1 MTRNPL
7 RLVFMGTPDFAVPAL
22 GTLLDAG
29 HDIVGVFSQP
39 DRRSGRGRR
48 LSAPPVKEFAESRG
62 LTVFQPVSLREDA
75 EARQRISDLAPDA
88 IVVVAYGLF
97 LPEETLAAPRLG
109 CLNIHPSLLPRHR
122 GPSPVATAI
131 LEGDETTGVT
141 IMLLDEGMDTG
152 PILNQS
158 ETPIGADEPCDQLT
172 ARLFDVGANFLT
184 KTLELWS
191 KGSITPTPQ
200 DDANATFTRR
210 LQRSDGR
217 IDWNDKAVSIARR
230 VRAFT
235 PWPGTSTTWKDRTFK
250 VIRASPVA
258 ATFDAPAGNSVTL
271 NCPGGIGVTT
281 GCGTL
286 RLLEVQMEGRR
297 ASAIEDFVRGYPDF
311 VGSKLGD

>member
-22 GTLLDAG
+22 GALLDAG
-29 HDIVGVFSQP
+29 HEVVGVFTQP

-48 LSAPPVKEFAESRG
+48 LSTPPVKEFAESRD
-62 LTVFQPVSLREDA
+62 LAVFQPASLREDA

-88 IVVVAYGLF
+88 IVVAAYGLF
-97 LPEETLAAPRLG
+97 LPEETLAVPQLG

-122 GPSPVATAI
+122 GPSPVATSI

-152 PILNQS
+152 PVLAQR
-158 ETPIGADEPCDQLT
+158 ETPIGAEETCDKLT
-172 ARLFDVGANFLT
+172 TRLFDMGANLLVN
-184 KTLELWS
+184 TLEEWS
-191 KGSITPTPQ
+191 AGLIAPTPQ
-200 DDANATFTRR
+200 DDAKATITRR

-217 IDWNDKAVSIARR
+217 IDWSDTAESIARR

-235 PWPGTSTTWKDRTFK
+235 PWPGTSTTWRGRTFK
-250 VIRASPVA
+250 VIRAEPTDTILNAS
-258 ATFDAPAGNSVTL
+258 AGKVTTL
-271 NCPGGIGVTT
+271 NCPDRIGVST

-286 RLLEVQMEGRR
+286 RLLEVQVEGRR
-297 ASAIEDFVRGYPDF
+297 ASTVEDFARGYPDF
-311 VGSKLGD
+311 VGSNLGD

>member
-1 MTRNPL
+1 MTKKTL

-22 GTLLDAG
+22 SALLDAG
-29 HDIVGVFSQP
+29 HDIVGVFTQP

-48 LSAPPVKEFAESRG
+48 LSAPPVKEFAESRD
-62 LTVFQPVSLREDA
+62 LAVSQPASLREDA
-75 EARQRISDLAPDA
+75 EARRRISDLAPDA
-88 IVVVAYGLF
+88 IVVAAYGLF

-158 ETPIGADEPCDQLT
+158 ETPIGADETCDQLT
-172 ARLFDVGANFLT
+172 ARLFDVGANLLT
-184 KTLELWS
+184 ETLDLWS
-191 KGSITPTPQ
+191 NGSITPTPQ
-200 DDANATFTRR
+200 DDANATVTRR
-210 LQRSDGR
+210 LQRSDGH
-217 IDWNDKAVSIARR
+217 IDWNDSAESIARR

-235 PWPGTSTTWKDRTFK
+235 PWPGTSATWKGNAFK
-250 VIRASPVA
+250 VIRSEPTEAIL
-258 ATFDAPAGNSVTL
+258 DAPAGTVVTL
-271 NCPGGIGVTT
+271 DCPDGVGVTT

-286 RLLEVQMEGRR
+286 RLMEVQVEGRR

-311 VGSKLGD
+311 LGSRLDD

>member
-22 GTLLDAG
+22 GALLDAG
-29 HDIVGVFSQP
+29 HEVVGVFTQP

-62 LTVFQPVSLREDA
+62 LAVFQPASLREDA
-75 EARQRISDLAPDA
+75 EAQQRISDLAPDA
-88 IVVVAYGLF
+88 IVVAAYGLF
-97 LPEETLAAPRLG
+97 LPDDTLAVPRLG
-109 CLNIHPSLLPRHR
+109 CLNIHPSLLPCHR

-158 ETPIGADEPCDQLT
+158 ESRIGADETCDELT
-172 ARLFDVGANFLT
+172 ARLFDVGANLLT
-184 KTLELWS
+184 ETLNLWS
-191 KGSITPTPQ
+191 DSSITPTPQ
-200 DDANATFTRR
+200 DDASATVTRR

-217 IDWNDKAVSIARR
+217 IDWNDTAESIARR

-235 PWPGTSTTWKDRTFK
+235 PWPGTYTTWKDRTFK
-250 VIRASPVA
+250 VIRAKSVA
-258 ATFDAPAGNSVTL
+258 ATFDVPAGNVVTPEL
-271 NCPGGIGVTT
+271 PRWNRSDDGQRHPASSGSP
-281 GCGTL
+281 
-286 RLLEVQMEGRR
+286 GRR
-297 ASAIEDFVRGYPDF
+297 PPRVHRRGF
-311 VGSKLGD
+311 CSRIS